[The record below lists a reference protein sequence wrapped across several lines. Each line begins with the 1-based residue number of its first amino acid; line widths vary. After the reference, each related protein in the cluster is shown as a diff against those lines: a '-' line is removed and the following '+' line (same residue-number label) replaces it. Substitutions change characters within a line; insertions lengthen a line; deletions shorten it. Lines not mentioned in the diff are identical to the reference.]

1 MVSLTGQCWGWGG
14 WAEGQVQERKAGEGL
29 WSEDVRGPCCPLRTE
44 RAPPDV
50 GAVGNLGNLAA
61 KSAHRQA
68 AAKRGEGPLSL
79 THTAAAWSVAVV
91 ITPPRRLRLPNSRTS
106 SETTA
111 LTRARAGIEQRAS
124 AALVSR

>member
-1 MVSLTGQCWGWGG
+1 MD
-14 WAEGQVQERKAGEGL
+14 GQVQERNARAGL
-29 WSEDVRGPCCPLRTE
+29 WSEDVRRACRPLRTE

-61 KSAHRQA
+61 KSARRQT

-79 THTAAAWSVAVV
+79 THTAAASSAAVV

-111 LTRARAGIEQRAS
+111 LTRARAGTEERAS
-124 AALVSR
+124 AASVSR